1 MNYYECECKYELI
14 LYLKFR
20 GRSVFG
26 QDMCKTDTTVHQ
38 GGPIKV
44 TELIL
49 GGLEGSWEA
58 QGIEAECC
66 R

>member
-49 GGLEGSWEA
+49 GGLEGS
-58 QGIEAECC
+58 
-66 R
+66 